1 MVIDMQIF
9 IQFFQANLI
18 YIIVAIAM
26 YLFDTI
32 SGFAKVIY
40 QKNYESNKARKA
52 FSKLLVFI
60 CLIFAVMGIDILI
73 KISYPESTIHFCNVI
88 CIAISLVELTSI
100 GENMEVITGKNYVT
114 TILDFIKITIKKMVD
129 SAIGKD
135 DSND

>member
-40 QKNYESNKARKA
+40 KKNYESNKARKA

-129 SAIGKD
+129 SAIGKED
-135 DSND
+135 EL